1 MTRQA
6 RIESECLSLLGRLF
20 GALGDDAA
28 FARCRAACERWQF
41 RRRKTD
47 GEMAAFLCQQL
58 RRAVEA
64 RQVSQEI
71 SGGRPD
77 GCAVVMLG
85 DGGAA
90 VAASAGAWMLLH
102 AGTPG
107 EMPLALPSALVAHLA
122 PMLSSGVPF
131 PRALRV
137 ALDDRSGD
145 VAGVLLGV
153 DEIPGPAPR
162 RRHVAT
168 LLLWNPALDAVTVP
182 RSAYL
187 KLAASGD

>member
-1 MTRQA
+1 MPRQA
-6 RIESECLSLLGRLF
+6 RIESECLLLLGRLF
-20 GALGDDAA
+20 SALGDDAV
-28 FARCRAACERWQF
+28 FASRRAACERWQF

-47 GEMAAFLCQQL
+47 GKMAAFLCQQL

-77 GCAVVMLG
+77 ACAVVMLG

-90 VAASAGAWMLLH
+90 VAASPGAWTLLH
-102 AGTPG
+102 AGAPG
-107 EMPLALPSALVAHLA
+107 EMPLALPSTLVAHLA
-122 PMLSSGVPF
+122 PMLSSGVAF

-153 DEIPGPAPR
+153 DEIPGAGPR
-162 RRHVAT
+162 PRHVAT
-168 LLLWNPALDAVTVP
+168 LLLWNPAFDAVTVP

>member
-1 MTRQA
+1 MVRHT
-6 RIESECLSLLGRLF
+6 RIESDCLGLIGRLF
-20 GALGDDAA
+20 SSLGDDAA
-28 FARCRAACERWQF
+28 FSERRSECEAWQF
-41 RRRKTD
+41 RHRRTD
-47 GEMAAFLCQQL
+47 ETLAAFLCQQL
-58 RRAVEA
+58 RRAAEA
-64 RQVSQEI
+64 RQVSREL

-77 GCAVVMLG
+77 VCAVVMLG
-85 DGGAA
+85 ESGR
-90 VAASAGAWMLLH
+90 VLAASAGAGAILH
-102 AGTPG
+102 VKPG
-107 EMPLALPSALVAHLA
+107 QTPLALPSALAAYLSPV
-122 PMLSSGVPF
+122 LSSGVPF

-153 DEIPGPAPR
+153 DEIPGRAPR

-168 LLLWNPALDAVTVP
+168 LLLWNPALDAVAVP